1 LKPTISEDCLDNFAT
16 HPIQVL
22 IDRATTENEYNLI
35 LDSFNDYNKF
45 LFAALDSNGAF
56 TIQKIIDRIPEKFR
70 TNFNIIF
77 TSFVGFISKKKFGIV
92 VVKKFISCTKSDDV
106 TSLLMNLI
114 RKDFNNYAV
123 DQYANYLISFLLD
136 EWKDMP
142 EVNEIKEL
150 IRKNFLWMCEK
161 KYSSFI
167 CEKYIKVITFEEK
180 RQLINSINLNE
191 IGYKL
196 NNIHFAKI
204 MKFLGIFNNQN
215 NINMQLPSNFNN
227 KFIPNNNSNQ
237 PNNSRFN
244 FVNNNTNF
252 NNT

>member
-1 LKPTISEDCLDNFAT
+1 MYLSI
-16 HPIQVL
+16 
-22 IDRATTENEYNLI
+22 
-35 LDSFNDYNKF
+35 
-45 LFAALDSNGAF
+45 
-56 TIQKIIDRIPEKFR
+56 
-70 TNFNIIF
+70 
-77 TSFVGFISKKKFGIV
+77 
-92 VVKKFISCTKSDDV
+92 
-106 TSLLMNLI
+106 
-114 RKDFNNYAV
+114 KDFNNYAV
-123 DQYANYLISFLLD
+123 VQYANYLISFLLD

-167 CEKYIKVITFEEK
+167 CEKYIKVITSEEK
-180 RQLINSINLNE
+180 NQLINSINLNE

-227 KFIPNNNSNQ
+227 NFIPNNQSNQ
-237 PNNSRFN
+237 TSNSRFN
-244 FVNNNTNF
+244 FANNNNFLNNNNINNNNNNFIKNNMF
-252 NNT
+252 NNNIINNNYNFKPKNK